1 MVIYHDKIK
10 KQDLGKGILLQ
21 ELGHGEKMNVLH
33 WNLDDKSEVPIHV
46 HSEEQ
51 FGYVIK
57 GGFELVIGDEKFIL
71 KKDDAYF
78 IPPDVPHGFI
88 TIGETEAIDIFTP
101 IKKEF
106 PWKG

>member
-1 MVIYHDKIK
+1 MVIYHDKIEK
-10 KQDLGKGILLQ
+10 KSLGKGILLQ
-21 ELGHGEKMNVLH
+21 ELGHGEKLNVLH
-33 WNLDDKSEVPIHV
+33 WNLEDNSEVPVHV

-57 GGFELVIGDEKFIL
+57 GGFELVVGEEKFIL

-78 IPPDVPHGFI
+78 IPPNVPHGFI

-101 IKKEF
+101 IKTEF
-106 PWKG
+106 PWKK